1 MKITLLCSDVEHPVN
16 VHLNKWINENNNH
29 HEISY
34 VRSKVDLKG
43 GDILFLVSCAEIIQA
58 KDRQKYKT
66 SLVLHA
72 SDLPSGRGWS
82 PMIWELIGGAEQ
94 ITVSL
99 IEAEDRVDSGRV
111 WKKITRIVP
120 KHALWDEINE
130 ILFSAEIELINLAV
144 NSFVQIEPQVQSL
157 DVEASYYRR
166 RSPEDSKLNPALTIA
181 EQFDHIRV
189 CDPIRYPAYFDMYG
203 QRFKLTLEKMNEQ
216 TDHN

>member
-1 MKITLLCSDVEHPVN
+1 MIITLLCSDVEHPVN
-16 VHLNKWINENNNH
+16 VYLNKWINENNNH
-29 HEISY
+29 HEISC
-34 VRSKVDLKG
+34 VRCKADLKG

-58 KDRQKYKT
+58 KDRKKYKS

-82 PMIWELIGGAEQ
+82 PMIWEIIGGAEKV
-94 ITVSL
+94 TVSL
-99 IEAEDRVDSGRV
+99 LEAEDRVDSGRV
-111 WKKITRIVP
+111 WKKITRTVP

-144 NSFVQIEPQVQSL
+144 NGFAQIEPQPQPL

-166 RSPEDSKLNPALTIA
+166 RSPEDSKLNPALSIA

-189 CDPIRYPAYFDMYG
+189 CDPMRYPAYFDMHG